1 MMYITPTRLADF
13 KKRYKRQYG
22 REIDDE
28 KAYEMASNLVGL
40 YRTVYLTTDQK
51 AKVTLKTDDESNP
64 DS

>member
-1 MMYITPTRLADF
+1 MYITPTRLADF
-13 KKRYKRQYG
+13 KERYKKQYG

-40 YRTVYLTTDQK
+40 YRAVYLPADQK
-51 AKVTLKTDDESNP
+51 TKDESES